1 MMRRSN
7 FQKVLGYLALL
18 ALVIACGFLGV
29 WQLHRAQ
36 ASNRPVIVNS
46 EIVPLETLASPRNS
60 LNGSVA
66 LRKVTVSGKYVVR
79 FEAPNQIDSTGKSG
93 TWEVDLM
100 QVPPSAAILVVRG
113 LWADRDPQDPTKE
126 FTITATLMPH
136 QNDAHAQGSAQVL
149 ARIDSALVVDKTSL
163 DLYDGYL
170 VVAEESAVNNGQKTL
185 VSRIRI
191 SSPAPKS
198 VIPGFYWQHVSYVFI
213 WWFMGCVVLYLPFYQ
228 RKIRRITTEKE
239 SSQ

>member
-1 MMRRSN
+1 MRRSN

-66 LRKVTVSGKYVVR
+66 LRKVTVSGKYVVP